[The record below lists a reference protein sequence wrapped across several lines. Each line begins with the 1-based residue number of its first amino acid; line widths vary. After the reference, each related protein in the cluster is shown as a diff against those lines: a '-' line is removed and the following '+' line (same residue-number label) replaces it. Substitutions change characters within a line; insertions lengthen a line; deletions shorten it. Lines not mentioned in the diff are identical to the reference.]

1 MKVKKIITPLLAL
14 LLVTA
19 YTLTV
24 TSCSE
29 IDEPEYI
36 VKATSSH
43 DMNTNRS
50 RSLISDSILMTDS
63 LMQVP
68 MDSIISDDFIIRDS
82 VEIQSE
88 ESKSIA
94 ITWYKTPSNDYDCTL
109 KFAGITF
116 NYTAYDTRFFPPQI
130 ASPSETNKMVDFDN
144 SGAGGSKYDITYK
157 CTERTDDFCKILITI
172 IDTRNYINLYTKKY
186 YHNYGFVFDCSTTVQ
201 AKYWTGESTSKP
213 K

>member
-68 MDSIISDDFIIRDS
+68 MDSIINIQSNIVGVPIKYTELANKTYACEIHYKTLLLRYRSSDFLLLPPDLVIDENGHEAVTLLCTRSGFGDIVSEIPHYDVIDRS
-82 VEIQSE
+82 QARCEIQVGVKLCISLLGYKSWESHSARIKFDGSHTAQVINYNVSDLKSAPAPQE
-88 ESKSIA
+88 EVK
-94 ITWYKTPSNDYDCTL
+94 
-109 KFAGITF
+109 
-116 NYTAYDTRFFPPQI
+116 
-130 ASPSETNKMVDFDN
+130 
-144 SGAGGSKYDITYK
+144 
-157 CTERTDDFCKILITI
+157 
-172 IDTRNYINLYTKKY
+172 
-186 YHNYGFVFDCSTTVQ
+186 
-201 AKYWTGESTSKP
+201 
-213 K
+213 